1 MCLAYP
7 DITSFVQTKALYIAY
22 PSIQFQV
29 GTNHMLHIL
38 YYTAI
43 LNDPKR
49 IFRETPEFIV
59 RIVLLPQLD
68 VVLHFFFRHSFAILT

>member
-1 MCLAYP
+1 
-7 DITSFVQTKALYIAY
+7 
-22 PSIQFQV
+22 
-29 GTNHMLHIL
+29 MLHIL

-43 LNDPKR
+43 INDPKK